1 MTSKRGKSCSGRPKR
16 QDIAT
21 KSDGRLR
28 PDSRK
33 KTGAIRSRAGIGG
46 RTDFRLPADRPFR
59 HRHRC
64 RTQGI
69 RHGGRIAAE
78 YDPFGY
84 SVPVVE
90 HRDKTRSRMR
100 RERCP
105 ARRPSRGIIPRGR
118 RHRPSHGH
126 PAGRRPTVALGPPTR
141 NPLASERFSDNRPSS
156 GRPSDKTYQQE
167 SLAENQ
173 SAERN
178 HTRQRGA
185 PGKQARRHRQDKCG
199 SQAEPR
205 SKNRRTAQ
213 ERSVRRGSLRQPAT
227 DNRNPTVAD
236 RYPIG
241 PAPPFYAPSSKFRF
255 PRQIG
260 RLVRPGGQ
268 TKKPT
273 RFASAHRTAYR
284 NRTSICRLRIYR
296 PNR

>member
-1 MTSKRGKSCSGRPKR
+1 MSERVSGPN
-16 QDIAT
+16 
-21 KSDGRLR
+21 GF
-28 PDSRK
+28 P
-33 KTGAIRSRAGIGG
+33 
-46 RTDFRLPADRPFR
+46 PADRPFR
-59 HRHRC
+59 HCHRC

-69 RHGGRIAAE
+69 RRGGRIAAE

-84 SVPVVE
+84 SAPVVE

-105 ARRPSRGIIPRGR
+105 ARKFARSVIARGR
-118 RHRPSHGH
+118 RQRLRTDIRPAVARRSPSVRPHGIRSRQNDFQITA
-126 PAGRRPTVALGPPTR
+126 PI
-141 NPLASERFSDNRPSS
+141 
-156 GRPSDKTYQQE
+156 RPSDKIYQQE
-167 SLAENQ
+167 SPAENRRPNGT
-173 SAERN
+173 SSGSEPPD
-178 HTRQRGA
+178 RQV
-185 PGKQARRHRQDKCG
+185 RRHRRNKCG

-227 DNRNPTVAD
+227 DNRNPIVAD

-241 PAPPFYAPSSKFRF
+241 PAPPFHASSSKFSLSMADRS
-255 PRQIG
+255 PRTS
-260 RLVRPGGQ
+260 RGQ

-273 RFASAHRTAYR
+273 RFASARRTAYR

>member
-1 MTSKRGKSCSGRPKR
+1 MSERVSGPN
-16 QDIAT
+16 
-21 KSDGRLR
+21 GF
-28 PDSRK
+28 P
-33 KTGAIRSRAGIGG
+33 
-46 RTDFRLPADRPFR
+46 PADRPFR
-59 HRHRC
+59 HCHRC

-69 RHGGRIAAE
+69 RRGGRIAAE

-84 SVPVVE
+84 SAPVVE

-105 ARRPSRGIIPRGR
+105 ARKFARSVIARGR
-118 RHRPSHGH
+118 RQRPSHGH
-126 PAGRRPTVALGPPTR
+126 PAGRRPTVALGPPAR
-141 NPLASERFSDNRPSS
+141 NPLASERFSNNRPPI
-156 GRPSDKTYQQE
+156 RPSDKIYQQE
-167 SLAENQ
+167 SPAENR

-185 PGKQARRHRQDKCG
+185 PGKQTRRYRQDKCG
-199 SQAEPR
+199 SQTEPR

-213 ERSVRRGSLRQPAT
+213 ERFVRRGSLRQPAT
-227 DNRNPTVAD
+227 DNRNPIVAD

-241 PAPPFYAPSSKFRF
+241 PAPPFHASSSKFSLSMTGRS
-255 PRQIG
+255 PRTP
-260 RLVRPGGQ
+260 RGQ

-273 RFASAHRTAYR
+273 RFASARRTAYR

>member
-1 MTSKRGKSCSGRPKR
+1 MSERVSGPN
-16 QDIAT
+16 
-21 KSDGRLR
+21 GF
-28 PDSRK
+28 P
-33 KTGAIRSRAGIGG
+33 
-46 RTDFRLPADRPFR
+46 PADRPFR
-59 HRHRC
+59 HCHRC

-69 RHGGRIAAE
+69 RRGGRIAAE

-84 SVPVVE
+84 SAPVVE

-105 ARRPSRGIIPRGR
+105 ARKFARSVITRGR
-118 RHRPSHGH
+118 RQRPLHGH
-126 PAGRRPTVALGPPTR
+126 PAGRRPTVALGPPAR

-167 SLAENQ
+167 SPAENR

-185 PGKQARRHRQDKCG
+185 PGKQTRRYRQDKCG
-199 SQAEPR
+199 SQTEPR
-205 SKNRRTAQ
+205 SKNRHTAQ

-227 DNRNPTVAD
+227 DNRNPIVAD

-241 PAPPFYAPSSKFRF
+241 PAPPFHASSSKFSLSMADRS
-255 PRQIG
+255 PRTS
-260 RLVRPGGQ
+260 RGQ

-273 RFASAHRTAYR
+273 RFASARRTAYR